1 MAYLK
6 PCLLVNKLSLKLIPY
21 AFMLVSSCSK
31 ADTLEDVTCYLSDAV
46 PECVTSVKDTGRINV
61 VLKPEYSVVKVEP
74 VHQTINPVL
83 RIQTSSE
90 WTVKDVVSAVLA
102 AIGTAGFLLNFY
114 NLLLSNQNR
123 RKDQYAERFQ
133 FWLKEIIY
141 PQHIQPLITK
151 LTDIARDYNSWV
163 SLEDSEEKFLMRERF
178 METWP
183 EEKIALLKSLPN
195 EQSLPYLNEVFSS
208 AKANILQLDEL
219 LLSTYLTDDIADF
232 PCDESF
238 LSAEADTAIGEEAEV
253 STEVEAHRGREL
265 LDKMIQDI
273 YSSIYEAQKKP
284 QTSRRPSV
292 GAK

>member
-1 MAYLK
+1 MLAST
-6 PCLLVNKLSLKLIPY
+6 CLQ
-21 AFMLVSSCSK
+21 

-83 RIQTSSE
+83 RTQTSSE

-114 NLLLSNQNR
+114 NLHLSNQNR

-163 SLEDSEEKFLMRERF
+163 SLEDSDEKSLMRDRF
-178 METWP
+178 MEIWP
-183 EEKIALLKSLPN
+183 EEKIALLNSLPN

-219 LLSTYLTDDIADF
+219 LLSTFLTDDIADF

-238 LSAEADTAIGEEAEV
+238 VSADTDTDTDPAVGEEAEV
-253 STEVEAHRGREL
+253 STEVEAHRGRKL
-265 LDKMIQDI
+265 LDKTIQDI
-273 YSSIYEAQKKP
+273 YSSIYEAQKNP
-284 QTSRRPSV
+284 QISRRTPV
-292 GAK
+292 GS